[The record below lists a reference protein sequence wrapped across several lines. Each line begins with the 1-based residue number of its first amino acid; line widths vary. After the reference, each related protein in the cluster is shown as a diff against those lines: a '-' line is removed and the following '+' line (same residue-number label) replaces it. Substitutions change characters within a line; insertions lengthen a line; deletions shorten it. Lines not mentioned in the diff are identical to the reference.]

1 MSEEEKIQKY
11 KKNKHKSKPK
21 KKNKKVKW
29 TELEDKIL
37 LEKGKEFNGK
47 NWRKIA
53 SFIPGHSAIQCSS
66 RFKRI
71 QPGLIKGY
79 WSKEE
84 DKKLLELFKKYGKK
98 WSNISKEMPW
108 RTGKQIRDRY
118 LNILDDR
125 LNKNKFTKEEDDKII
140 ELYEKFG
147 NSWSKIAKYLIG
159 RTGDMVKNRFYSTL
173 GKSILNKEN
182 INCNYYDKNQFLGK
196 KLCNKENNSQNDFGC
211 KFKDNFENLNKQF
224 ISSFYFPF
232 VENININN
240 NNELFINDYLSS
252 YKEYYYPLINF
263 QNNFIFNYLP
273 FQNVN
278 SNFLMN
284 YN

>member
-1 MSEEEKIQKY
+1 MSEEEKIQKN
-11 KKNKHKSKPK
+11 KKKKFKSKK
-21 KKNKKVKW
+21 KTKKVKW

-53 SFIPGHSAIQCSS
+53 SFLPGHSAIQCSS
-66 RFKRI
+66 RFKTI
-71 QPGLIKGY
+71 KPGIIKGY

-84 DKKLLELFKKYGKK
+84 DEKLLELFKKYGKK

-118 LNILDDR
+118 LNILDNR
-125 LNKNKFTKEEDDKII
+125 LNKNKFSKDEDDKII

-173 GKSILNKEN
+173 GKNILNKEN
-182 INCNYYDKNQFLGK
+182 INLNNYQKNQFLGK
-196 KLCNKENNSQNDFGC
+196 KFWNRDNYSQIDLGY
-211 KFKDNFENLNKQF
+211 KFKNNFENFDKQF
-224 ISSFYFPF
+224 LSSFYFPL
-232 VENININN
+232 VDNININN
-240 NNELFINDYLSS
+240 NNELFINDYLSY
-252 YKEYYYPLINF
+252 YKRYFDSLINY
-263 QNNFIFNYLP
+263 QNNFIFNYFP
-273 FQNVN
+273 YQNIN
-278 SNFLMN
+278 SNFLMK
-284 YN
+284 